1 MSLAWGERKRL
12 LRITGLADELLNATR
27 IPRDEAGSRA
37 LDREIDAL
45 MTEAHSLLAD
55 SDARL
60 ATEFERI
67 VIRSDEPRPPDLRA
81 AALAGWLRAEIHVE
95 NLDDARAQMGVT
107 DGESRRKLT
116 FGFRSKTLPPSESI
130 SPE

>member
-27 IPRDEAGSRA
+27 IPRDAAGSQA
-37 LDREIDAL
+37 LDREIDSL
-45 MTEAHSLLAD
+45 MSEAHALLAD

-60 ATEFERI
+60 ASEFERI
-67 VIRSDEPRPPDLRA
+67 VIRSDEARPPDLRA

-95 NLDDARAQMGVT
+95 NLDEARAQMGVT
-107 DGESRRKLT
+107 DGGARRKLT
-116 FGFRSKTLPPSESI
+116 FGFRSRTSPHSSIPPE
-130 SPE
+130 

>member
-27 IPRDEAGSRA
+27 IPRDAAGSQA

-45 MTEAHSLLAD
+45 MSEAHSLLAD

-60 ATEFERI
+60 SSEFERI
-67 VIRSDEPRPPDLRA
+67 VIRPDDARPPDLRA

-95 NLDDARAQMGVT
+95 NLDEARAQMGVT
-107 DGESRRKLT
+107 DDGPRRKLT
-116 FGFRSKTLPPSESI
+116 FGFRSRT
-130 SPE
+130 SPHSSTTPE